1 MINRLVLVTTSLL
14 FVLAGCAST
23 PTATETHSGFLTDYS
38 KLKESGDNSAS
49 YNAEGYDPKNYWQIT
64 FAPVEVS
71 LSQQLLDNSSLEAA
85 QQQDI
90 SKYVADELNRKL
102 SSGFSGQGKGTL
114 KIRAAVSGVSSS
126 SEDLSA
132 WQYLPVT
139 LAATAAMEA
148 AGQRDKALVLFLEAE
163 AVDEASGEIVA
174 AKVRASE
181 LGLVDNA
188 DFEKDPVEVIKPLLA
203 KWIDQLV
210 LDINKQ
216 LQ

>member
-1 MINRLVLVTTSLL
+1 MINRFVLVLTFLL
-14 FVLAGCAST
+14 FILAGCAS
-23 PTATETHSGFLTDYS
+23 PPKATETHSGFLTDYS
-38 KLKESGDNSAS
+38 KLKVADDNSAS
-49 YNAEGYDPKNYWQIT
+49 YRAEDYDPKNYGKII
-64 FAPVEVS
+64 FAPVEIF
-71 LSQQLLDNSSLEAA
+71 LSQELLDNSSLEAA

-102 SSGFSGQGKGTL
+102 FSGYIGQGTGTL

-132 WQYLPVT
+132 WQYLPIT
-139 LAATAAMEA
+139 LAATAAMEV
-148 AGQRDKALVLFLEAE
+148 AGKRDKALVLFLEAE

-181 LGLVDNA
+181 LGLVDN
-188 DFEKDPVEVIKPLLA
+188 DEFEKDPVGVIKPLLT
-203 KWIDQLV
+203 KWIDQLL